1 MAPLSMLP
9 GRIRLEDRSL
19 VGNVRDCR
27 GLEASVRCMEG
38 VFEAS
43 VNPRTGRI
51 TVKYDETRTD
61 GKTLMEEM
69 LNNVN
74 NSGYGG
80 IIHSRPSVNT
90 TRPPA
95 FNGSNAAKSSES
107 ALARHAVIDILAKA
121 VLPKPLNVLLPLA
134 LHAIRK

>member
-27 GLEASVRCMEG
+27 SLEASVRCMEG
-38 VFEAS
+38 VLEAS

-61 GKTLMEEM
+61 GKTLMKEM

-74 NSGYGG
+74 NNGYNG
-80 IIHSRPSVNT
+80 IVHSRPSVNSS
-90 TRPPA
+90 RPPA
-95 FNGSNAAKSSES
+95 FNGSNGPKTPEPVM
-107 ALARHAVIDILAKA
+107 ARHAVIDILAKA
-121 VLPKPLNVLLPLA
+121 VLPKPFNILLPIA
-134 LHAIRK
+134 LHTIRK